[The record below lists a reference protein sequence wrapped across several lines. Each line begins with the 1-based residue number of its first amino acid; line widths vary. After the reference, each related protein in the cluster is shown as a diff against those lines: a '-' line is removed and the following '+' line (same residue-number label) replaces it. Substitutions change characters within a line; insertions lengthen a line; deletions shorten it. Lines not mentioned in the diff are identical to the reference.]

1 MNEWFLRRALAIA
14 CTRQVG
20 TADRVGRP
28 QVIAYL
34 AERATA
40 GPRML
45 VTGLS
50 GDTVAALGGEQ
61 PSEAAQP
68 VSMALPE
75 AARRKIRYVVH
86 VRRHM
91 FHERRAWR
99 VVLGTRLQTYRL
111 AAWLGDL
118 RLRGF
123 WLANPLRAARM
134 EVLARIA
141 ALSAELSDA
150 VAPRALL
157 ALADWP
163 QVPRDAAVDE
173 RHRYLDRT
181 LAVLVASGFI
191 RKTEAGG
198 FEVQPR
204 GAEALERYDADL
216 QRHSHRVSMRRAL
229 NVLVVASGIAALEAG
244 GAGVA
249 PPAPVASGI
258 GAEMSCSPGAG
269 CGSCSSLS
277 GNANGNANSSND
289 SGDDAAAAPL
299 ALQTA
304 HRLHGQARRHR
315 LSRGPVVTRDDHALP
330 SPDLD
335 APAVLAPALVVPAR
349 VRAAVAQQHA

>member
-1 MNEWFLRRALAIA
+1 MFMNEWFLRRALAIA
-14 CTRQVG
+14 CTRQAG
-20 TADRVGRP
+20 TADRAGCP

-45 VTGLS
+45 VTGVS
-50 GDTVAALGGEQ
+50 GDIVAALGGER
-61 PSEAAQP
+61 PDAGAQP

-75 AARRKIRYVVH
+75 VARGKIRYVVH

-99 VVLGTRLQTYRL
+99 VVLGTRLHAYRL

-123 WLANPLRAARM
+123 WAANPLRAARM

-191 RKTEAGG
+191 RKTAEGG

-229 NVLVVASGIAALEAG
+229 NVLVVVAGIAALEASG
-244 GAGVA
+244 SGVT
-249 PPAPVASGI
+249 PPAPVAGRI
-258 GAEMSCSPGAG
+258 GAEMSCTPGAG
-269 CGSCSSLS
+269 CGSCEHFS
-277 GNANGNANSSND
+277 GNANGSASSND
-289 SGDDAAAAPL
+289 SDDDAAAAPH

-304 HRLHGQARRHR
+304 HR
-315 LSRGPVVTRDDHALP
+315 SRGPHRPARGPVAARDDAALP

-349 VRAAVAQQHA
+349 TRAAAAQQHA